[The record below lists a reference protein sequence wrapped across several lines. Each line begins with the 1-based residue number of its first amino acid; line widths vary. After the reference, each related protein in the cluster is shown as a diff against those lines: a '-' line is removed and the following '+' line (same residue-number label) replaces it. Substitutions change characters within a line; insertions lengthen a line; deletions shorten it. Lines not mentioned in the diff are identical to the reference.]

1 MSRDED
7 LAIFLIWLDAL
18 EQALAQN
25 TTVILETDF
34 APWHLMNMDS
44 PDGDVGLIPQPSKRL
59 EGASSDRT
67 TGGTPVQG
75 ARVP

>member
-44 PDGDVGLIPQPSKRL
+44 PSDDVGLIPQPNKRL
-59 EGASSDRT
+59 EGDGSDRT
-67 TGGTPVQG
+67 AGGTPVQG